1 MIAQKIV
8 ITGGPGT
15 GKTSIINALEQDGF
29 FCFHEVIRTMTL
41 EAKKE
46 TNPNSQV
53 SNPLAFAND
62 PFLFNKKLL
71 EARIQ
76 QHIEGD
82 SIKKNVL
89 FYDRGVP
96 DVLAY
101 MDYFKQEYTKTFIDA
116 CKTHQYQKIFIL
128 PPWEEIYISD
138 NERLESFDEAI
149 EIHNHL
155 EITYKLFDYD
165 VIFVPLGS
173 VEERK
178 NFILNQIKKDSA

>member
-41 EAKKE
+41 EAKKD
-46 TNPNSQV
+46 TNPSSQV
-53 SNPLAFAND
+53 SNPLAFAHD

-76 QHIEGD
+76 QHINGEN
-82 SIKKNVL
+82 IKKNVL

-101 MDYFKQEYTKTFIDA
+101 MDYFKQKYTKVFIDS
-116 CKTHQYQKIFIL
+116 CKTHRYQKIFIL

-138 NERLESFDEAI
+138 NERLESFDESK

-155 EITYKLFDYD
+155 ESTYKLYGYN

-178 NFILNQIKKDSA
+178 NFILNQIKKR